1 MTKLE
6 IQERD
11 GFLIMDDFPENCIFN
26 KVKTG
31 CGATTIALTNDK
43 NYIIAVPTTELVINK
58 CYPPKDKNGKDIA
71 WKRSQIQAGVSP
83 TNDRLFGLYGNFN
96 RIAKTKLKKF
106 LEQDGVKKII
116 CTYDKVEK
124 LIELINPLEFK
135 ILVDEYHNLLKQY
148 GFRTMVINQI
158 IENFKCFKSHC
169 FLTATPIPELFKPKV
184 FAEMTEYVADW
195 KTVDKITVYPYPCKS
210 ASSTAAKIIRHYKD
224 NGHFVLDGSRSE
236 EAYFFVNSVREI
248 KEILE
253 EARLTNDDCR
263 IICADDEKNH
273 YKLEGF
279 EISSSTAPAK
289 RFTFV
294 TCKAFEGVDYYSETA
309 ICFIVSDGY
318 NKHTLIS
325 IDMDIP
331 QIAGRIRTKSNPF
344 RNKIVHIFNPKV
356 MNYYLPFDE
365 MKQKIAKELAAAEE
379 RVQVLNE
386 SKLGEVA
393 RKQQDDELKKL
404 GANTYII
411 KKGDRYEVNDMVAQL
426 KLYQHWTTRI
436 VYRSAEALQEGYR
449 QLGMAIVQTYEWS
462 IADENIIKG
471 ILTTPQFR
479 DRLKRF
485 CDLKEKSA
493 LTDNERQELESLMKR
508 DPILEQGYQHLGLS
522 QLRRTRTKKAIK
534 ALIE

>member
-1 MTKLE
+1 MGSE
-6 IQERD
+6 MCIRD
-11 GFLIMDDFPENCIFN
+11 
-26 KVKTG
+26 
-31 CGATTIALTNDK
+31 
-43 NYIIAVPTTELVINK
+43 
-58 CYPPKDKNGKDIA
+58 
-71 WKRSQIQAGVSP
+71 S
-83 TNDRLFGLYGNFN
+83 
-96 RIAKTKLKKF
+96 
-106 LEQDGVKKII
+106 
-116 CTYDKVEK
+116 
-124 LIELINPLEFK
+124 
-135 ILVDEYHNLLKQY
+135 
-148 GFRTMVINQI
+148 
-158 IENFKCFKSHC
+158 FKSHC

-195 KTVDKITVYPYPCKS
+195 KTVDKITIYPYPCKS
-210 ASSTAAKIIRHYKD
+210 SSSTAAKIIRHYKD
-224 NGHFVLDGSRSE
+224 NGYFVLDGIKSE

-263 IICADDEKNH
+263 IICADDETNH

-289 RFTFV
+289 RFTFI

-309 ICFIVSDGY
+309 ICFIVSNGY

-393 RKQQDDELKKL
+393 KKQQDDELKKL
-404 GANTYII
+404 GADTYII

-493 LTDNERQELESLMKR
+493 LTDNEWQELESLMKR